1 MKDFEAKVA
10 VITGAGSG
18 IGRGLAE
25 TAAKKKMKL
34 VLSDVNTE
42 NLDGTLEI
50 VNEHGVEAITREID
64 VSSNDAV
71 MSLASETYETFGAC
85 HLLFN
90 NAGVLGPVPVINTT
104 REMYDWLMDINIG
117 GCFNGINA
125 FLPRML
131 DAGEEGHV
139 VATCSTSGFIS
150 YPMLSLYSAS
160 KFAIRGYMASVQEEL
175 YDTKINAS
183 IVCPGEVDTNILSSV
198 FQAEAKEPSQEA
210 SSDDQAKDSR
220 KMLDVAADDATVKS
234 FPISPSE
241 AAEAIFDGIE
251 NKRFYIFTHSGYK
264 EHIEAISAEYLKAF
278 YAAKFV

>member
-50 VNEHGVEAITREID
+50 VNQHGVEAIAREID

-90 NAGVLGPVPVINTT
+90 
-104 REMYDWLMDINIG
+104 
-117 GCFNGINA
+117 
-125 FLPRML
+125 
-131 DAGEEGHV
+131 
-139 VATCSTSGFIS
+139 
-150 YPMLSLYSAS
+150 LSL
-160 KFAIRGYMASVQEEL
+160 I
-175 YDTKINAS
+175 
-183 IVCPGEVDTNILSSV
+183 
-198 FQAEAKEPSQEA
+198 
-210 SSDDQAKDSR
+210 
-220 KMLDVAADDATVKS
+220 
-234 FPISPSE
+234 
-241 AAEAIFDGIE
+241 
-251 NKRFYIFTHSGYK
+251 
-264 EHIEAISAEYLKAF
+264 HI
-278 YAAKFV
+278 

>member
-50 VNEHGVEAITREID
+50 VNEHGVEAIAREID

-90 NAGVLGPVPVINTT
+90 NAGVLGPVPVTNTT

-131 DAGEEGHV
+131 DAGRG
-139 VATCSTSGFIS
+139 TCCSYMFNIRLYQLPNVKFI
-150 YPMLSLYSAS
+150 
-160 KFAIRGYMASVQEEL
+160 F
-175 YDTKINAS
+175 
-183 IVCPGEVDTNILSSV
+183 
-198 FQAEAKEPSQEA
+198 
-210 SSDDQAKDSR
+210 
-220 KMLDVAADDATVKS
+220 S
-234 FPISPSE
+234 F
-241 AAEAIFDGIE
+241 
-251 NKRFYIFTHSGYK
+251 
-264 EHIEAISAEYLKAF
+264 
-278 YAAKFV
+278 